1 MGLFDF
7 LKKPKP
13 VVPKQEP
20 AKPAVP
26 EADKKHYQ
34 NDSYYTDVAFSG
46 TPFEKR
52 VISFEERKRTA
63 IPSRTGLYPAEVL
76 LLEYCSYGTYPGPKN
91 GYPGFWW
98 FEYGIRDVGSALKS
112 LEDRG
117 YIILAT
123 AKDSLNSFTIP
134 QLKELLS
141 SKNLPVAGKKA
152 DLIMRVADAFSE
164 AELLATGI
172 QIKYV
177 LTELGQCELTENE
190 YVPYMHKAHNK
201 TTEDARFGMTFNVWS
216 INKLLGTGDKSNWK
230 AVVEEQEKKI
240 GLQTAES
247 NARTMET
254 LKKVNPQLFKEL
266 KTQDQ
271 QLEAVQSARKEYDES
286 KDINS
291 YIVFWEMLWENGG
304 LLFRGSKWHFELADL
319 YITAKRYNDALRFVK
334 KLKRERKEY
343 ADKADSYIAKIEGLI
358 AKQASKSKK

>member
-7 LKKPKP
+7 FKKQKP

-26 EADKKHYQ
+26 EADKKYYQ

-52 VISFEERKRTA
+52 VITFEERKKTA
-63 IPSRTGLYPAEVL
+63 IPSGTGLYPAEVL

-98 FEYGIRDVGSALKS
+98 FEYGIRDVGAALKS
-112 LEDRG
+112 LGDRG
-117 YIILAT
+117 YIAFAS
-123 AKDSLNSFTIP
+123 AKDSLNNFTMP
-134 QLKELLS
+134 QLKEMLS
-141 SKNLPVAGKKA
+141 AKNLPTTGKKA
-152 DLIMRVADAFSE
+152 DLVCRVAEAFSE
-164 AELLATGI
+164 DELLASGV
-172 QIKYV
+172 QAKYT
-177 LTELGQCELTENE
+177 LTELGQRELTENE

-230 AVVEEQEKKI
+230 AVVAEQEQKKV
-240 GLQTAES
+240 QESAES
-247 NARTMET
+247 NARTMEIV
-254 LKKVNPQLFKEL
+254 KKVNPELFREL
-266 KTQDQ
+266 KNQDQ
-271 QLEAVQSARKEYDES
+271 QLEAIQAARKEYDDS

-291 YIVFWEMLWENGG
+291 YIAFWEMLWENGG

-319 YITAKRYNDALRFVK
+319 YIAAKRYNDALRFVK

-358 AKQASKSKK
+358 AKQANKSKK